1 MRSDLV
7 LLFVAGLALVQFDHE
22 HDSPMQLVQTGP
34 LPTSVVNP
42 GLGAPPPG
50 GHLGETG
57 RATGVLP
64 PAGNVVQGA
73 QGNAAARTGTLNAD
87 HVGTPPVNAVPNAP
101 SAAVPPPAVRAVPPP
116 PVGAVPP
123 PAAGAVPA
131 APLPGR

>member
-22 HDSPMQLVQTGP
+22 HDGPMQLAQTGP

-42 GLGAPPPG
+42 RLGAPPPG

-57 RATGVLP
+57 SATGVLP
-64 PAGNVVQGA
+64 PAGNVVPGDRTARLGVMNGDRLGA
-73 QGNAAARTGTLNAD
+73 
-87 HVGTPPVNAVPNAP
+87 PPVNALPNLPGAVVPPPAMG
-101 SAAVPPPAVRAVPPP
+101 AVPPPAA
-116 PVGAVPP
+116 AVPP

-131 APLPGR
+131 APTR